1 LKLVQNRKVQ
11 KPNGKKWENQQKSE
25 KPKKKQK
32 KKDRTVQ
39 TSVKQKTTKHSPIIY
54 AALSSE

>member
-1 LKLVQNRKVQ
+1 LFKIERFKNQPAKS
-11 KPNGKKWENQQKSE
+11 GKTNKKTE
-25 KPKKKQK
+25 KPKKKRE
-32 KKDRTVQ
+32 DRTVQ